1 MRNEYV
7 RIDPHYSQ
15 EFTSHYLQY
24 ALYLFLLTMR
34 KVFITIFHTVLRYSM
49 TELLVTLEILCGIG
63 INKSSVL
70 YDQCHRYS

>member
-34 KVFITIFHTVLRYSM
+34 KVFITIFHTMLRYSM
-49 TELLVTLEILCGIG
+49 TLEILCGIG
-63 INKSSVL
+63 INQSSVL